1 MPLEGQPTGRITAKP
16 NPLFRVCP
24 QSHANAGI
32 ITAGHLSVAFEIMHS
47 TRKPPF
53 APPPLPGE
61 EDAPGMTNIV
71 RLRQG
76 RRDAEAGPISE
87 GDEPPWRQA
96 FVLAEGVK
104 ATRTPDKVIRARN
117 GHAELPSIEP
127 EHPASAV
134 TSTDEHVRSAIGAET
149 VGAPEPAIRSQI
161 AELRS
166 ALASE
171 DPVSGRLASLADR
184 EAALADAAGR
194 GEAAGSARRTIETAT
209 RLPLPQQAPAADEA
223 PHQKQHLGF

>member
-1 MPLEGQPTGRITAKP
+1 MPLEGQPAGRVTAKP

-61 EDAPGMTNIV
+61 EDAPGITNIV
-71 RLRQG
+71 RLRRA
-76 RRDAEAGPISE
+76 RRDAESGLAQD
-87 GDEPPWRQA
+87 GDEPLWRQA

-117 GHAELPSIEP
+117 GHAEPPAAEP
-127 EHPASAV
+127 EHPAPAV
-134 TSTDEHVRSAIGAET
+134 RPAGEHVRSVIGAET
-149 VGAPEPAIRSQI
+149 VGA
-161 AELRS
+161 
-166 ALASE
+166 
-171 DPVSGRLASLADR
+171 
-184 EAALADAAGR
+184 
-194 GEAAGSARRTIETAT
+194 
-209 RLPLPQQAPAADEA
+209 
-223 PHQKQHLGF
+223 